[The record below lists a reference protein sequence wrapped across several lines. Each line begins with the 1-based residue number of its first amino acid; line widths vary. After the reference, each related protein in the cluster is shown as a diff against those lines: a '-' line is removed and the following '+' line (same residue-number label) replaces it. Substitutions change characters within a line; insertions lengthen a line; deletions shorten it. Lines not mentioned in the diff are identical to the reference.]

1 MSFWESSKL
10 EIGTVEFPI
19 SPEMKKSLIIF
30 ILLFP
35 VVCFQM
41 QGNLEATSSL
51 CFIPVMSPV
60 ESQPL
65 AGDEELMH
73 GAILLSERVII
84 NLYSSE
90 ISVPYDSLNTFL
102 QKNASIINRESFC
115 LAVAKEV
122 DYKKVIQVVD
132 AMASCNIGNY
142 TLMRYD

>member
-1 MSFWESSKL
+1 ML
-10 EIGTVEFPI
+10 QIALVEFPI
-19 SPEMKKSLIIF
+19 HSEMKKSLIIF

-35 VVCFQM
+35 VVAFQM

-51 CFIPVMSPV
+51 SFIPIISPV

-73 GAILLSERVII
+73 SAILLSDRVII

-90 ISVPYDSLNTFL
+90 ISVPYDSLNAFL
-102 QKNASIINRESFC
+102 RKNASIINRQLFC
-115 LAVAKEV
+115 IAVAKEV

-132 AMASCNIGNY
+132 AMAVNIISNY
-142 TLMRYD
+142 ALMRYD

>member
-1 MSFWESSKL
+1 MSFWEWSML
-10 EIGTVEFPI
+10 EIALVEFPI
-19 SPEMKKSLIIF
+19 HPEMKKSLIIF
-30 ILLFP
+30 ILLFS
-35 VVCFQM
+35 VFAFQI

-51 CFIPVMSPV
+51 SFIPIISPV

-73 GAILLSERVII
+73 SAILLSDRVII

-132 AMASCNIGNY
+132 AMANCNIGNY